1 MGIENMKMPQLG
13 ESVTEGTIS
22 KWLVSPGDTVNK
34 YDPIAEVQTDKVN
47 AEVPS
52 SFTGTIKELIAE
64 EGDTLEV
71 GEIICSIEVG
81 GAGSAPS
88 EEAPKEEKKETAGEK
103 PSQAVANSSQPAA
116 KPSQPAAKPSQP
128 AAKPSQPAA
137 KPSQPAAKPSQQSKK
152 EDGNKARYSPAVLKL
167 SQEHDIDLKQ
177 VEGTG
182 NGGRITR
189 KDLKKI
195 IESGNIPKAGD
206 AAASPQA
213 EAAPAPGK
221 EQAKPAAAVKQAAP
235 SPNVPTMPGD
245 IEIPVTGVRKA
256 IASNMVRSKHEAPH
270 AWTMMEVDVTNLV
283 EYRNSLKTEF
293 KQREG
298 FNLTFFAFFVKAV
311 SQALKE
317 FPQINSMWAGDKII
331 QKKDVN
337 ISIAVATDDA
347 LFVPVI
353 KNADEKTIKGI
364 AREITD
370 LAGKVRSGKLKSE
383 DMQGG
388 TFTVN
393 NTGSFGSV
401 QSMGII
407 NYPQAAILQV
417 ESIVKRPVVMNNGM
431 IAVRDMV
438 NLCMSLDHRVLDGLV
453 CGRFLQ
459 RIKEILEN
467 TSKENTSVY

>member
-1 MGIENMKMPQLG
+1 MAIEQIKMPQLG

-22 KWLVSPGDTVNK
+22 KWLVSVGDKVNK
-34 YDPIAEVQTDKVN
+34 YDPLAEVMTDKVN

-52 SFTGTIKELIAE
+52 SFSGTIKELIAG
-64 EGDTLEV
+64 EGDTLAV
-71 GEIICSIEVG
+71 GEIICTIEIEG
-81 GAGSAPS
+81 GAS
-88 EEAPKEEKKETAGEK
+88 EEAPAADAASSDSASATSASATSAPATEEG
-103 PSQAVANSSQPAA
+103 
-116 KPSQPAAKPSQP
+116 
-128 AAKPSQPAA
+128 
-137 KPSQPAAKPSQQSKK
+137 SKT
-152 EDGNKARYSPAVLKL
+152 RYSPAVLKL
-167 SQEHDIDLKQ
+167 AQENNIDLSQ
-177 VEGTG
+177 VKGSG
-182 NGGRITR
+182 AGGRITR
-189 KDLKKI
+189 KDLKQM
-195 IESGNIPKAGD
+195 IESGNIPQASAQTEAPKE
-206 AAASPQA
+206 AAQEQSAPAQA
-213 EAAPAPGK
+213 VAQTQPAAQAQPAAPAP
-221 EQAKPAAAVKQAAP
+221 
-235 SPNVPTMPGD
+235 SVPVAPGD

-256 IASNMVRSKHEAPH
+256 IAANMLRSKHEAPH
-270 AWTMMEVDVTNLV
+270 AWTMVEVDVTNLV
-283 EYRNSLKTEF
+283 EYRNGLKDDF
-293 KQREG
+293 KKKEG

-317 FPQINSMWAGDKII
+317 YPQINSMWAGDKII
-331 QKKDVN
+331 QKKDIN

-364 AREITD
+364 GREINE
-370 LAGKVRSGKLKSE
+370 LAQKVRAGKLRSE

-438 NLCMSLDHRVLDGLV
+438 NLCLSLDHRVLDGLV
-453 CGRFLQ
+453 CGRFLA
-459 RIKEILEN
+459 RVKEILEN
-467 TSKENTSVY
+467 TSKESTSIY